1 MKLFHEENSTMSGL
15 FSQINLLQWSVQGN
29 NGLLAKTFEKFS
41 KSPIRP
47 AGSHFWQ
54 APNLQCE
61 PLPNKASW
69 VITRLVNPCS
79 SCSQYLFTIFLS
91 FSGCVTMH
99 SCSHA
104 FVVNKFSRSWC
115 LHLAI
120 QIFYRTGQ
128 KFDVN
133 FSVQIFELLGD
144 QIFVRLAWFRVNG
157 TPKRNWFHYSIQP
170 DELTMNL

>member
-1 MKLFHEENSTMSGL
+1 MFT
-15 FSQINLLQWSVQGN
+15 ISV
-29 NGLLAKTFEKFS
+29 
-41 KSPIRP
+41 
-47 AGSHFWQ
+47 
-54 APNLQCE
+54 
-61 PLPNKASW
+61 
-69 VITRLVNPCS
+69 
-79 SCSQYLFTIFLS
+79 TIFLS

-157 TPKRNWFHYSIQP
+157 TPKRN
-170 DELTMNL
+170 